1 VYNSVIV
8 PPVNLKGDL
17 FIPSKSRA
25 IIIFVHGSGSNRFS
39 IRNEF
44 ISTHFNEHGFATLL
58 VDLLTDKEKD
68 EDAVKKHLRF
78 DIKLLTQ
85 RLITITKWILSNPLT
100 QHLLIGYFS
109 SSTGAAAALNASINF
124 DEIKAI
130 VSRGGR
136 TDLVED
142 SILHKIVTPS
152 LFIVGGKDNL
162 VVTFNK
168 KAINE
173 IKNTDSKDLSVIPKA
188 SHFFEE
194 QGKMEQVSKIALAWF
209 KFYLLE
215 NEKPFINNYK
225 IKSTLPF
232 RSFNLKSKLQMKFVD
247 RNSAGY
253 ILANIL
259 DKYKNKNDIHL
270 IAIPRGG
277 VIIADIVARKLSL
290 KGFNIILSRRLRS
303 PHNSENTIGAI
314 FQDGSIY
321 TSPESENFSYE
332 YLQME
337 IAKQKQ
343 ELEKQIS
350 LFEIH
355 DEIYDL
361 EDKTVIL
368 VDDGCYT
375 GSTIMCSS
383 EWIKSHRPKK
393 IIVATPVIPKNTHL
407 LLSKHVDKIEYIF
420 RPRKFRSV
428 EEYYK
433 DFNPVSDN
441 KIIQILKDRL
451 KNYGKP

>member
-1 VYNSVIV
+1 VYNSVII

-25 IIIFVHGSGSNRFS
+25 IVIFVHGSGSNRFS
-39 IRNEF
+39 IRNEY
-44 ISTHFNEHGFATLL
+44 ISKYFNEHGFATLL

-68 EDAVKKHLRF
+68 EDADKKHLRF

-85 RLITITKWILSNPLT
+85 RLITITKWVLTNHLT

-109 SSTGAAAALNASINF
+109 SSTGTTAALNASIKFN
-124 DEIKAI
+124 EIRAI

-152 LFIVGGKDNL
+152 LFIVGGKDDL
-162 VVTFNK
+162 IIAFNK
-168 KAINE
+168 KALKE

-194 QGKMEQVSKIALAWF
+194 QGKMEEVSKIALAWF

-215 NEKPFINNYK
+215 KEKPFINNYK
-225 IKSTLPF
+225 IKPTLPF
-232 RSFNLKSKLQMKFVD
+232 HSFNLKSKIQMKFAD

-253 ILANIL
+253 ILANML
-259 DKYKNKNDIHL
+259 NKYKNKENIIL
-270 IAIPRGG
+270 IGIPRGG
-277 VIIADIVARKLSL
+277 VIITDVIARRLSL
-290 KGFNIILSRRLRS
+290 KDFNIILSRRLRS
-303 PHNSENTIGAI
+303 PDNSENTIGAI

-321 TSPESENFSYE
+321 MSPESEIFSYE

-343 ELEKQIS
+343 ELEKQMS
-350 LFEIH
+350 LFGIC

-361 EDKTVIL
+361 ENKTVIL

-375 GSTIMCSS
+375 GSTIMCSC
-383 EWIKSHRPKK
+383 EWIKSHHPNK
-393 IIVATPVIPKNTHL
+393 IIVATPVIPKNTYQ
-407 LLSKHVDKIEYIF
+407 LLSKHVDKIEYIL

-433 DFNPVSDN
+433 DFNPVSDI
-441 KIIQILKDRL
+441 KIVQILKNR
-451 KNYGKP
+451 

>member
-1 VYNSVIV
+1 VYNSVII

-39 IRNEF
+39 IRNEY
-44 ISTHFNEHGFATLL
+44 ISKHFNEHGFATLL

-68 EDAVKKHLRF
+68 EDADKKHLRF

-85 RLITITKWILSNPLT
+85 RLITITKWILTNHLT
-100 QHLLIGYFS
+100 EHLLIGYFS
-109 SSTGAAAALNASINF
+109 SSTGTAAALNASIEF

-130 VSRGGR
+130 VSRGDR
-136 TDLVED
+136 TDLVDD

-152 LFIVGGKDNL
+152 LFIVGGKDSL
-162 VVTFNK
+162 IIAFNK
-168 KAINE
+168 RALKE
-173 IKNTDSKDLSVIPKA
+173 IKSTDSKDLSVIPKA

-194 QGKMEQVSKIALAWF
+194 QGIMEKVSKIALAWF

-232 RSFNLKSKLQMKFVD
+232 SSFNLKSKLQMKFAD

-253 ILANIL
+253 ILANML
-259 DKYKNKNDIHL
+259 NKYKNKENIRL
-270 IAIPRGG
+270 IGIPRGG
-277 VIIADIVARKLSL
+277 VIITDVIARRLSL
-290 KGFNIILSRRLRS
+290 KGFNIVLSRRLRS
-303 PHNSENTIGAI
+303 PNNSENTIGAI
-314 FQDGSIY
+314 FQNGSIY
-321 TSPESENFSYE
+321 MSPESENFSYE

-350 LFEIH
+350 LFGIH

-375 GSTIMCSS
+375 GSTIICSC
-383 EWIKSHRPKK
+383 EWIKSHRPNK
-393 IIVATPVIPKNTHL
+393 IIVASPVIPKNTHL
-407 LLSKHVDKIEYIF
+407 LLSKHVDKIEYIL
-420 RPRKFRSV
+420 RPRKFISV

-451 KNYGKP
+451 KK